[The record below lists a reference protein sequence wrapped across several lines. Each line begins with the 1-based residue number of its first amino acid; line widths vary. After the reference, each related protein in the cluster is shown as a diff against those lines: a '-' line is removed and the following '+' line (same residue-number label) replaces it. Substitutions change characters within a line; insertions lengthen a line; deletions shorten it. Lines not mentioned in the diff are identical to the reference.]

1 MLTTTSDR
9 GGATRV
15 ADAGGSAAAVVLAR
29 FVRARLESRVSAT
42 LRVVCLWFGCGRSR
56 YFERRGACALVCV
69 WWGGNG
75 KTVFPH

>member
-1 MLTTTSDR
+1 MLATTSDR

-42 LRVVCLWFGCGRSR
+42 LRVCFVVRLRPFSLLEQRD
-56 YFERRGACALVCV
+56 ACARVCVCV
-69 WWGGNG
+69 W
-75 KTVFPH
+75 